1 MSRFLSQAAVM
12 VCIVFISVS
21 SMAQE
26 TPVLG
31 ESGIDSFSLLWERN
45 IFSSTR
51 QAPVREVVREE
62 MPPPPVVDE
71 FALVGTLVTDEH
83 AYAFF
88 NGSDRDYRGVRM
100 IGGQIAGCTI
110 TQVDTEK
117 IVIQLNEEK
126 KEMAVGTG
134 MKRVNQGP
142 WSLEAV
148 MQIVPTGDISQNVVD
163 GSTETSTSTAVEGSA
178 PMNDVLRKLM
188 ERRRQEL
195 QR

>member
-1 MSRFLSQAAVM
+1 MSRFALQAAIV
-12 VCIVFISVS
+12 VCIALLAVS

-26 TPVLG
+26 NLVSD
-31 ESGIDSFSLLWERN
+31 ESGIDAFSILWERN

-51 QAPVREVVREE
+51 QAPVKEVVRKEV
-62 MPPPPVVDE
+62 PPPPVVDE

-88 NGSDRDYRGVRM
+88 NGSELDFRGVRM
-100 IGGQIAGCTI
+100 IGEQIAGCTI
-110 TQVDTEK
+110 TRVDTEK

-148 MQIVPTGDISQNVVD
+148 MQIAPTGDISQNVVD
-163 GSTETSTSTAVEGSA
+163 GDTETNSPAVEEGSA

-195 QR
+195 QK